1 MSSHLPVVPGLYNYG
16 RNHALTINDPRGAF
30 YGAQHFMVNNP
41 TFVNAHDTQRIEIL
55 ATAALTAAEY
65 NSAERDPPPNC
76 HPGTRLQISEEIRVL
91 ANDPAG
97 TLGLLWVYGP
107 AGVGKSAVMQM
118 IAETCTSILGATFF
132 FFKAKGLT
140 DPRRLFITIAYRL
153 TVQYPRYH
161 GYVMKLLS
169 RDPKVLKRSIKE
181 QFRLCISEPLYR
193 DGVFK
198 DLGRKVLIIID
209 GLDECEGIDA
219 QCEIISLI
227 GRELARHPKSP
238 LFWVVASRQETHIKG
253 AFADLHRAVYRELD
267 IPMDS
272 DQACRDVE
280 IFLNDRFQ
288 QIRRKYARNFSSDET
303 WPSERNFLLI
313 TDRARGMFIFAKLVA
328 DFVGDHHYADPIS
341 QLERVL
347 GVIERSRPSD
357 TNLFQTLDTLYTEI
371 LSAVP
376 PEMLPIVLPLIW
388 SLPDSRGWI
397 RSLLIDCCFWGIKQT
412 EAYAAFDKLHSILLI
427 PEPVSAEDENLS
439 PYHKS
444 LIDYF
449 ANPLRSGRFTISS
462 DDLQAQAYN
471 QALYILNRS
480 CGIGK
485 LSALDDTT
493 ATHLSPPPLATSGFN
508 VERCILSWPPTSDA
522 ELKTRWLVLSKALR
536 EIIAKPFSDRG
547 CEVFNREIG
556 FEKLSDFF
564 HCVDMGPELFRLS
577 DPLEDDEYG
586 ATTIF
591 CRKPLLDSLRSWG
604 LFKAIPL
611 ESFDFTAI
619 RQDYKGYAIHKVA
632 AYDEDEDEYTT
643 FPSMFLDLCS
653 ESMDAIKEL
662 IPSFIEEPDLHII
675 PSDEVKYADIESM
688 IEELWRRRPL
698 HRIYVLGRGKK
709 ACVLMW
715 YVMDDE
721 FVFYFLPYEEPGSA
735 SRRAFPI
742 LSDSH

>member
-161 GYVMKLLS
+161 DYVMKLLS

-181 QFRLCISEPLYR
+181 QFRLFISEPLYR

-227 GRELARHPKSP
+227 GRELACHPKSP

-253 AFADLHRAVYRELD
+253 AFADLHRAIYRELE

-280 IFLNDRFQ
+280 AFLNDRFQ
-288 QIRRKYARNFSSDET
+288 QIRRKYARNFSSDEP

-347 GVIERSRPSD
+347 WVIERSRLSD
-357 TNLFQTLDTLYTEI
+357 SNQFQTLDTLYTEI

-376 PEMLPIVLPLIW
+376 PEMLPTLLRLLWCLPKDFQDW
-388 SLPDSRGWI
+388 DGSLV
-397 RSLLIDCCFWGIKQT
+397 IDCCFWGIKQT
-412 EAYAAFDKLHSILLI
+412 EAYATFDKLHSILLI
-427 PEPVSAEDENLS
+427 PEPISIGRARLS

-444 LIDYF
+444 LIDYL
-449 ANPLRSGRFTISS
+449 ANPLRSGRFTTNS

-471 QALYILNRS
+471 QALYILNQS

-493 ATHLSPPPLATSGFN
+493 ATHLSPPPLTTSGFS
-508 VERCILSWPPTSDA
+508 VERCMLSWPPPFYA
-522 ELKTRWLVLSKALR
+522 ESSTRWFVLSNAFR
-536 EIIAKPFSDRG
+536 EIITKPFSDKG

-556 FEKLSDFF
+556 FEKLSYFF

-577 DPLEDDEYG
+577 DPFEGVYA
-586 ATTIF
+586 ATTVF
-591 CRKPLLDSLRSWG
+591 CQKPLLDSLRSWG
-604 LFKAIPL
+604 LLKAIPL

-619 RQDYKGYAIHKVA
+619 RQYYKGYSIKEVA
-632 AYDEDEDEYTT
+632 ADEDEDATL
-643 FPSMFLDLCS
+643 SKMFLDLCS
-653 ESMDAIKEL
+653 ESMDVIKEL
-662 IPSFIEEPDLHII
+662 IPSFSKDTLSNMI
-675 PSDEVKYADIESM
+675 PSNGVKYADIESK

-698 HRIYVLGRGKK
+698 HRIYILGKGKK

-715 YVMDDE
+715 YVMDNK

-735 SRRAFPI
+735 
-742 LSDSH
+742 